1 MVNASKVHPMASGKE
16 TVARF
21 PAPRHPA
28 AAARGLA
35 GRRRQ

>member
-1 MVNASKVHPMASGKE
+1 MIKAHPMASGKE

-21 PAPRHPA
+21 PARRHPAA